1 MKRSTIV
8 LLLTAIT
15 SLTYVGTIVVRH
27 ERVAASE
34 GTVFLQLVPVD
45 PLSLFQGQYMNVDFM
60 AERQLYE
67 ESKLNIVKSGDAL
80 AVIELDERNIGTV
93 REFIPT
99 RPKLSQ
105 RQELSSTYGAGVF
118 LLFRVRLSLV
128 GGNRKPLGG
137 ESRKYKIRI
146 DQKQFL
152 FRENMEDRYR
162 NAKYGYF
169 RVASDGSY
177 QLIDL
182 ADENLNLLSAS
193 K

>member
-1 MKRSTIV
+1 M
-8 LLLTAIT
+8 
-15 SLTYVGTIVVRH
+15 
-27 ERVAASE
+27 
-34 GTVFLQLVPVD
+34 
-45 PLSLFQGQYMNVDFM
+45 
-60 AERQLYE
+60 
-67 ESKLNIVKSGDAL
+67 
-80 AVIELDERNIGTV
+80 
-93 REFIPT
+93 
-99 RPKLSQ
+99 
-105 RQELSSTYGAGVF
+105 
-118 LLFRVRLSLV
+118 

-137 ESRKYKIRI
+137 EARKYKIRI